1 MLVYFYLTEI
11 FTSIQD
17 LIHGIRIRT
26 ITAFRKLDDSYENYN
41 NRNYDMNFW
50 HKIKIFSFL
59 IHYYNTI
66 QAKCKINKNPK
77 K

>member
-1 MLVYFYLTEI
+1 M
-11 FTSIQD
+11 
-17 LIHGIRIRT
+17 RIRT

-50 HKIKIFSFL
+50 HKIKILL

-66 QAKCKINKNPK
+66 QAKCEIKKKIQKNKKTERTSNYYLS
-77 K
+77 